1 VIMNIDGRL
10 VRKESLEKLFKILKA
25 NNRTIVGP
33 SQKNGRISYKM
44 VENYEGIT
52 SEYIQTTQSPKEV
65 AFPRTEKILDYS
77 KNADGMTVKGINAD
91 DIPDIVLWGVRPCDT
106 MGMGELSAIFNWDYR
121 DEIYNSRLSRVTV
134 LGFSC
139 GKSDEYCFCTSVGGN
154 PGNIEGSDILFT
166 QLGENGDYLAEI
178 ITEKG
183 SQVVSLASDL
193 FEKAENIVKG
203 KFLADVPVRFEKEQV
218 RQNLEKYF
226 DSEQWVAQSLKCLGC
241 GACAY
246 VCPTCACFDIQDEA
260 HGKSGSRVRCWD
272 SCGFSLFTLHTSGHN
287 PREVQS
293 QRWRQRIMH
302 KFSYMPDRLSVYGC
316 TGCGRCSRACPA
328 DMNILDHLISIQEV
342 TV

>member
-1 VIMNIDGRL
+1 MNSDRRL
-10 VRKESLEKLFKILKA
+10 IRKNSLEKLFEALKQ
-25 NNRTIVGP
+25 NNKTIIGP
-33 SQKNGRISYKM
+33 ALQNGKISYKISN
-44 VENYEGIT
+44 NYSEIT
-52 SEYIQTTQSPKEV
+52 SDYIQTTQSSKEI
-65 AFPRTEKILDYS
+65 AFPRTEKILDFS
-77 KNADGMTVKGINAD
+77 KNAEGMSVKGID
-91 DIPDIVLWGVRPCDT
+91 IKDIPEIVLWGVRPCDA
-106 MGMGELSAIFNWDYR
+106 MGIGELNAIFNWDYK
-121 DEIYNSRLSRVTV
+121 DEIFNNRLSKVTV

-139 GKSDEYCFCTSVGGN
+139 SKADEYCFCTSVGGN
-154 PGNIEGSDILFT
+154 PGNTEGSDILFT

-178 ITEKG
+178 LTEKG
-183 SQVVSLASDL
+183 SLIVSMSEAL
-193 FEKAENIVKG
+193 FEKAGKVEKE
-203 KFLADVPVRFEKEQV
+203 KFLADVPVRFNHEDV
-218 RQNLEKYF
+218 RNKLTAFFES
-226 DSEQWVAQSLKCLGC
+226 DEWVQQSLKCLGC

-302 KFSYMPDRLSVYGC
+302 KFSYMPDRLSVFGC

-328 DMNILDHLISIQEV
+328 DMNILEHLISIQEA